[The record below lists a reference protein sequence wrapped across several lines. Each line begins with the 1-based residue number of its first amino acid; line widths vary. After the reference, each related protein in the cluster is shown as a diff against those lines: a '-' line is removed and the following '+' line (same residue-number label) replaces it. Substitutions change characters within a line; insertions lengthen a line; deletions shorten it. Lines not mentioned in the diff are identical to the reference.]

1 MTEIIKQNNIDNNKK
16 LLSET
21 IGVLRFPLMVCV
33 VLQHIFIVNK
43 DRYLFTMLCDKYI
56 IPSFVYI
63 AVPLFFFISGFLFFI
78 YVDNFGSIEYFGKIK
93 KRMIR
98 LVIPFLLWGVLALVI
113 KYIFYRFGGEK
124 VAYMFDHPLKWIYL
138 IVWRPVNYPLWFIRD
153 LIFIILIS
161 PVIYFLIKRLKFVFV
176 FILGIAWLCWHKNIF
191 DLFGLELYLRSQNI
205 FDVYGLDFVSLFF
218 FSFGAWFA
226 LLKRDFTLDFKR
238 LFPIAIVLYVVF
250 TIGRFAIVDE
260 YWAEIFNRLA
270 ILFGLMSAVVIVYE
284 LVRTGKVK
292 RNMFLESGSQFI
304 YYYHAIF
311 IMYYIKVL
319 YHLGL
324 LHTDSSF
331 VYSLVYLS
339 VPIITILL
347 GLGLYK
353 VGMKYCPKVM
363 KIALGLK

>member
-1 MTEIIKQNNIDNNKK
+1 MSAINVDNRK

-21 IGVLRFPLMVCV
+21 IGVLRFPLMMCV
-33 VLQHIFIVNK
+33 VLIHVDIFNLDNHLFVNIL
-43 DRYLFTMLCDKYI
+43 DRYLVE
-56 IPSFVYI
+56 SFVII

-78 YVDNFGSIEYFGKIK
+78 GVDRFGSVEYLVKTK
-93 KRMIR
+93 KRIIR
-98 LVIPFLLWGVLALVI
+98 LGIPFLLWGVLALVI
-113 KYIFYRFGGEK
+113 KYISYRFGCED

-138 IVWRPVNYPLWFIRD
+138 VVWKPINYPLWFIRD

-161 PVIYFLIKRLKFVFV
+161 PVIYFLIKRLRFVFV
-176 FILGIAWLCWHKNIF
+176 LLVGMAWLCWHKNIF
-191 DLFGLELYLRSQNI
+191 ELFGIELYLRSQNI
-205 FDVYGLDFVSLFF
+205 FDVDGLDFVSLFF

-226 LLKRDFTLDFKR
+226 LEGRDFTLDFKR
-238 LFPIAIVLYVVF
+238 LFSIAIVLYVGCTVCKF
-250 TIGRFAIVDE
+250 VVVDE
-260 YWAEIFNRLA
+260 YCAEIFNRLA

-353 VGMKYCPKVM
+353 VGMRWCPKVM

>member
-1 MTEIIKQNNIDNNKK
+1 MQIAEEIKNDNKK

-33 VLQHIFIVNK
+33 ALIHTILPNQKEYLLVDIFDSYFVE
-43 DRYLFTMLCDKYI
+43 
-56 IPSFVYI
+56 SFVCI
-63 AVPLFFFISGFLFFI
+63 AVPLFFFISGYLFFKGTER
-78 YVDNFGSIEYFGKIK
+78 FSLEEYREKLK
-93 KRMIR
+93 NRVKR
-98 LVIPFLLWGVLALVI
+98 LFVPYLLWGILALVI
-113 KYIFYRFGGEK
+113 KYIFYRFGEN

-138 IVWRPVNYPLWFIRD
+138 VIWRPVNYPLWFIRD

-161 PVIYFLIKRLKFVFV
+161 PVIYFLIKRLSFVFV
-176 FILGIAWLCWHKNIF
+176 LLVGMAWLCWHKNIF
-191 DLFGLELYLRSQNI
+191 DLLGIEFYLRSQNI

-226 LLKRDFTLDFKR
+226 LEKRDFAIDFNR
-238 LFPIAIVLYVVF
+238 LFSIAIVLYVGCTVCKF
-250 TIGRFAIVDE
+250 VVVDE
-260 YWAEIFNRLA
+260 YCAEIFNRLA
-270 ILFGLMSAVVIVYE
+270 IISGLMSAVVIVYE

-319 YHLGL
+319 YRLGL

-363 KIALGLK
+363 RVILGMRN